1 MLALDGLKSRVAA
14 GRDGLKAEMVSCDIL
29 VDFGGVILTDAGGS
43 E

>member
-14 GRDGLKAEMVSCDIL
+14 GRDGLTAEMDSCDIL
-29 VDFGGVILTDAGGS
+29 VDFGGVFLTGVRSS